1 MTTFVWWYDALTS
14 ITSSC
19 STYDNCSICLLSLS
33 PWLKH
38 SWLHNALKLPFLSN
52 CIASCGKVSINNRG
66 DSTSAG
72 NKKKIIT
79 TLLPSTWIM
88 SRSSSNSSN
97 EKVHR
102 AVFQNSPTW
111 NKENWVWISL
121 LWTTHNN
128 TIFWVWGRFSQSPS
142 ERVLFSCSACYS
154 AYLTEAYW
162 EWIWDGQ
169 RSCCKFQTRI
179 NKTKSCDC
187 HQQNLII

>member
-1 MTTFVWWYDALTS
+1 MM
-14 ITSSC
+14 
-19 STYDNCSICLLSLS
+19 LSLRS
-33 PWLKH
+33 RQVAAPTTTAAFACWAWVLDWNTRDFTTLWNSL
-38 SWLHNALKLPFLSN
+38 SWAIVLQVVEKSQ
-52 CIASCGKVSINNRG
+52 
-66 DSTSAG
+66 STIEVIQPLQG
-72 NKKKIIT
+72 KKKIIT
-79 TLLPSTWIM
+79 TQLPSAWIM

-111 NKENWVWISL
+111 SKENLVWISL
-121 LWTTHNN
+121 LWTTHHN

-162 EWIWDGQ
+162 EWLWDVQ

-187 HQQNLII
+187 HQQNVII